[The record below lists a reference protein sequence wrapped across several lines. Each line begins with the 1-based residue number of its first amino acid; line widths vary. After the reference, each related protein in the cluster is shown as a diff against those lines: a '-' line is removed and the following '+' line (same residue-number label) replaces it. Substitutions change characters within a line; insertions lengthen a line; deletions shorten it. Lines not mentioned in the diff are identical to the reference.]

1 MARHARRLIL
11 WTTGVLLSLALLA
24 ILGIALLVWGVD
36 PDVFRPRI
44 ERAASS
50 ALGRRVELTG
60 ALHWRPGLNLRIE
73 SLGGTIA
80 NAPGFGSSPLASWR
94 SLQLGVALRPL
105 LDRRLVIDHI
115 QLEGMQLNLAR
126 SAQGVNWNL
135 PPAAD
140 SGNKAS
146 DLTLAIGSVGL
157 ADATVRFSD
166 EVGGHA
172 WSATGLELD
181 VDLPAQLD
189 TPILSF
195 TGLSLR
201 TRLNGAPL
209 APTGVALQVN
219 VPRLDFES
227 ARSHIAAPQWQVEW
241 NDAKFSGAIDATL
254 GESVAAKGSLRA
266 EGPSLRRLLESAS
279 VAVPNMRDAGAAGPF
294 SFSLRFAASAN
305 AAEVNELQAR
315 LDTTQLSGQ
324 VRLPTLSPL
333 SVRFQL
339 AADQVELDRYLTPE
353 KEPGTPLHLPLAQLK
368 ALDAKGALTI
378 RRATLAGAVSR
389 EMRIDV
395 D

>member
-11 WTTGVLLSLALLA
+11 WTTGVLLSLVLLA

-36 PDVFRPRI
+36 PDVFRSRI

-60 ALHWRPGLNLRIE
+60 ALQWRKGLNLRIE

-94 SLQLGVALRPL
+94 SLQLRVALRPL
-105 LDRRLVIDHI
+105 LDRRLQIDHI
-115 QLEGMQLNLAR
+115 EVEGLQLNLSR

-140 SGNKAS
+140 SGQKAA

-157 ADATVRFSD
+157 ADGTVRFSD

-172 WSATGLELD
+172 WSASGLELD
-181 VDLPAQLD
+181 VNLPAQLD
-189 TPILSF
+189 APILSF

-201 TRLNGAPL
+201 TRLHGAPL
-209 APTGVALQVN
+209 APTGVALQMK

-227 ARSHIAAPQWQVEW
+227 ARSHIDAPQWQVEW

-254 GESVAAKGSLRA
+254 GESVAAEGTLRA

-279 VAVPNMRDAGAAGPF
+279 VAVPPMRDASAAGPF
-294 SFSLRFAASAN
+294 SFSLHFAASAN
-305 AAEVNELQAR
+305 AAEVNALQAR
-315 LDTTQLSGQ
+315 LDATQVSGQ

-333 SVRFQL
+333 SVRFDL
-339 AADQVELDRYLTPE
+339 AADQVEVDRYLTPE
-353 KEPGTPLHLPLAQLK
+353 DEPGTPLQLPLAQLK
-368 ALDAKGALTI
+368 ALDARGVLTI
-378 RRATLAGAVSR
+378 RRATLAGAAAR